1 MIKTY
6 FDLQVGCYGLAN
18 KRKMKETNGNRN
30 KIGHKLNYGTEWKEI
45 KLIEM
50 EWISKMVRSGM
61 KGNGKEKQS
70 KESKK

>member
-1 MIKTY
+1 
-6 FDLQVGCYGLAN
+6 
-18 KRKMKETNGNRN
+18 MKETNENRN
-30 KIGHKLNYGTEWKEI
+30 KIGDKLNYGTEWKEI